1 MATRIAS
8 TAAEPAILQQD
19 RQDKYAPCNMMFYR
33 PSLALLKSLLDN
45 GTFNEK
51 EYKKMCKILTKK
63 YGLSSCSIF
72 AEIA

>member
-1 MATRIAS
+1 MVTETAS
-8 TAAEPAILQQD
+8 TAAESVILQQD
-19 RQDKYAPCNMMFYR
+19 MQDKYAPCKMMLYR
-33 PSLALLKSLLDN
+33 TSLALVKSLLDN

-51 EYKKMCKILTKK
+51 EYKKMRRILTKK